1 MANRKKRIPKT
12 GDRVAA
18 LGQNGTFIVYSID
31 SSLRTAELKLIGHDF
46 ALSSIPWGALT
57 FLDELD
63 SSQNALRIVRESTE
77 GK

>member
-1 MANRKKRIPKT
+1 MAKRKRIPQK

-18 LGQNGTFIVYSID
+18 LGHSGAFVIYGLDT
-31 SSLRTAELKLIGHDF
+31 SLCTAELKLIGGDF
-46 ALSSIPWGALT
+46 ALSSIPWGALA

-63 SSQNALRIVRESTE
+63 SRQNALRIVRESTE